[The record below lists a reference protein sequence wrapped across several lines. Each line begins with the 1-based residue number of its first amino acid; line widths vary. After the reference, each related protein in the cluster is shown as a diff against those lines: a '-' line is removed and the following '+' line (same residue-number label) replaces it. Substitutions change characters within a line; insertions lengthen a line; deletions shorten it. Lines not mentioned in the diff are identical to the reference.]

1 MIDQQTV
8 DRWTAESIAQIA
20 KWDMHS
26 ELGPCNVL
34 PARQNRAEAS
44 KQHERV

>member
-1 MIDQQTV
+1 MIDQQTLEH
-8 DRWTAESIAQIA
+8 WEAESIAQIA

-34 PARQNRAEAS
+34 SAPLSATEAS